1 MSSGAFCL
9 AFEEEPVDD
18 RSARP
23 SGPLWGLGL
32 NAWPL
37 TPEKRALPGVQGP
50 RTWGLELR
58 GNYP

>member
-37 TPEKRALPGVQGP
+37 TPEKQALPGVQGP
-50 RTWGLELR
+50 GAW
-58 GNYP
+58 N